1 MYKTDLK
8 IQGKIN
14 ITNATQRTIT
24 VMGGKGTG
32 KTTLIK
38 MFIDLPEG
46 FLVFDPL
53 NVINFESE
61 NLFRIGIKKDDSEK
75 RIKDIAKIVNKFLGE
90 KKKIILFFS
99 EMVKDE
105 IKDKMEILFPTLN
118 IKDCFVVFDE
128 IHEFVPHFGGSVE
141 IERFIR
147 HCRNKNIGI
156 IMSTQ
161 RPASVATNVIAL
173 TDYLILFRITWKN
186 DTKAV
191 QEILQYKLDKD
202 QQKNV
207 IGKLQTYDF
216 MEGYVLDFIENTKI

>member
-105 IKDKMEILFPTLN
+105 IKDKMEILFPALN

-216 MEGYVLDFIENTKI
+216 MEGYVVDFIENRKV

>member
-90 KKKIILFFS
+90 KKKIILFLS

-105 IKDKMEILFPTLN
+105 IKDKMEILFPALN

-216 MEGYVLDFIENTKI
+216 MEGYVVDFIENRKV

>member
-24 VMGGKGTG
+24 VIGGKGTG

-105 IKDKMEILFPTLN
+105 IKDKMEILFPALN

-216 MEGYVLDFIENTKI
+216 MEGYVVDFIENRKV

>member
-24 VMGGKGTG
+24 VIGGKGTG

-38 MFIDLPEG
+38 MFIDQPEG

-53 NVINFESE
+53 NVINFESDIY
-61 NLFRIGIKKDDSEK
+61 RIGIKKDDNEK

-105 IKDKMEILFPTLN
+105 IKEKMEILFPTLN

-216 MEGYVLDFIENTKI
+216 MEGYVVDFIENRKV